1 MGLPPP
7 RHDQA
12 AASNQ
17 WSPPTDPP
25 PTSTIKDLPLPPL
38 SSTYSFYVHKPSH
51 ISGNLILYN
60 SIDKALAYRVAKHSH
75 HPFSKSP
82 NLYVYRGSHKPNSL
96 ARSSTTHQDNE
107 SEPDETPL
115 AKARLRRLSSTIPL
129 AINNRSVE
137 LQRRTLGFYKYA
149 MVWQSSRGNMR
160 WKYGRLSLD
169 MQLVDEKGTLLGGF
183 DSKSGSD
190 GRVGRLWVQDVEEEV
205 VKHWVDE
212 AVSVALT
219 ALTGLLSRG

>member
-7 RHDQA
+7 RQDQA

-17 WSPPTDPP
+17 RSPPTDPP
-25 PTSTIKDLPLPPL
+25 PTSTIKDLALPPL

-51 ISGNLILYN
+51 TSGDLVLYN
-60 SIDKALAYRVAKHSH
+60 SIDKTLAYRVATRSH
-75 HPFSKSP
+75 RPFSKFP
-82 NLYVYRGSHKPNSL
+82 NLYVYRGPQKPNSL
-96 ARSSTTHQDNE
+96 ARSSTTRQDNE
-107 SEPDETPL
+107 SIPGETPL
-115 AKARLRRLSSTIPL
+115 ATARLRRLSSTIPL

-137 LQRRTLGFYKYA
+137 LQRRTLGFYEYA
-149 MVWQSSRGNMR
+149 IVWQSSRGNMS

-183 DSKSGSD
+183 DSNRGSD
-190 GRVGRLWVQDVEEEV
+190 GRVGRLWVQDVEEEA

-219 ALTGLLSRG
+219 TLTGLLSRG